1 MWFRGGALRRGAE
14 LSSTMVG
21 GAEQDKGGRSLLVQ
35 WWAKAHAQ

>member
-21 GAEQDKGGRSLLVQ
+21 GAEQDMVGGVY
-35 WWAKAHAQ
+35 WFNDG